1 MMQATRLRVCFN
13 DEAPRIGS
21 GWRIVL
27 ASIGRKIV
35 HVADQHGHRAR
46 FSKEAWAVKM
56 KTAIELPEKK
66 RRRKKKAVQ

>member
-35 HVADQHGHRAR
+35 HVADQHGNKAK
-46 FSKEAWAVKM
+46 FSREAWSRIAPTTIPM
-56 KTAIELPEKK
+56 PEKK
-66 RRRKKKAVQ
+66 KRKRK